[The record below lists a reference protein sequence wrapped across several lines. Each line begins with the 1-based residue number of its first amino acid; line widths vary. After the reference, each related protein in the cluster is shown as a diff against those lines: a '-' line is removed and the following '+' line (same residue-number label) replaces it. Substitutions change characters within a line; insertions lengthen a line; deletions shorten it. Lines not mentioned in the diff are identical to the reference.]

1 MAENVRGLLIH
12 DGGRTLR
19 TMTQIL
25 EDLGYRIVEPQIVK
39 AIRYRVPQKRERLI
53 LIGIRKDLKNTVRF
67 EWPTPEGKIY
77 TVKDALKAGELF
89 DRDVPVSDGQAYQA
103 AKREIMK
110 LVPPGGYWRD
120 LPLEV
125 QKMFM
130 KKSFF
135 SAAVRLAW
143 QGE

>member
-89 DRDVPVSDGQAYQA
+89 DRDVPVSDGQAYPA
-103 AKREIMK
+103 RNAK
-110 LVPPGGYWRD
+110 
-120 LPLEV
+120 
-125 QKMFM
+125 
-130 KKSFF
+130 S
-135 SAAVRLAW
+135 
-143 QGE
+143 